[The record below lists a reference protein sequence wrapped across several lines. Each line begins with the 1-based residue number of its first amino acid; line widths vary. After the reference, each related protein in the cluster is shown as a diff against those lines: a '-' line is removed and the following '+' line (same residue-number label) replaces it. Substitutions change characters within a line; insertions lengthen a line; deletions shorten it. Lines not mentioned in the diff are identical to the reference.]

1 MHRAGSSDR
10 FRSPRDSGSIA
21 LIDFDG
27 FRAGPVLKFRSARTA
42 SSYAE
47 LNGLGDVKFVVEPGG
62 FAEYFPVDWFRA
74 RVEVRRGFG
83 GEDGVTADFS
93 ADAIVPLLD
102 RFNLSAGPRFT
113 LQSTNATAPYFS
125 VNAAQSLA
133 SGLPVFDAQ
142 GGPRG
147 RCRRAV
153 TLSIRSAMGGA
164 FLRRIQPPAGRCGS
178 EPACDPSWFTEP
190 NERRYRGVLFIRRE
204 TAVTASE
211 LLSMQSFAALLLLGL
226 LDACAAVDA
235 SPPKLASVKTIG
247 VISAIGDE
255 FTLTR
260 ARLTGLGN
268 SAQGFSIESWGV
280 DDLIVSRAS
289 SLLNR
294 RFEIHPVTYRRGAFA
309 ALEGDSAVTA
319 VNHLRTIRS
328 KSLFP
333 PRSHLRDSM
342 PMRSSRRQNRHTAA
356 RVGRS
361 RVSVLSTAL
370 RSSVHTPQSMRSA
383 WSG

>member
-1 MHRAGSSDR
+1 MLYLRRIFLVVTVIMAWPVAALAQTVITLPTPPVSLSFLPSPLGLWTVTLGAGGQMQPDFEGAKHYLFSPVPIFSMHRAGSSDR

-102 RFNLSAGPRFT
+102 RFSLSAGPRFT

-142 GGPRG
+142 GGAHAVGAGAQLHYQFDPQWEVHSYVEYNRLLG
-147 RCRRAV
+147 DAAASPLV
-153 TLSIRSAMGGA
+153 TLRGSPNQMNVGTGA
-164 FLRRIQPPAGRCGS
+164 S
-178 EPACDPSWFTEP
+178 
-190 NERRYRGVLFIRRE
+190 Y
-204 TAVTASE
+204 
-211 LLSMQSFAALLLLGL
+211 SF
-226 LDACAAVDA
+226 DV
-235 SPPKLASVKTIG
+235 
-247 VISAIGDE
+247 
-255 FTLTR
+255 
-260 ARLTGLGN
+260 RL
-268 SAQGFSIESWGV
+268 Q
-280 DDLIVSRAS
+280 
-289 SLLNR
+289 
-294 RFEIHPVTYRRGAFA
+294 
-309 ALEGDSAVTA
+309 
-319 VNHLRTIRS
+319 
-328 KSLFP
+328 
-333 PRSHLRDSM
+333 
-342 PMRSSRRQNRHTAA
+342 
-356 RVGRS
+356 
-361 RVSVLSTAL
+361 
-370 RSSVHTPQSMRSA
+370 
-383 WSG
+383 